1 MAENICFF
9 IGHRD
14 TPESVYPDLLRAVEE
29 HITVCGVS
37 EFIVG
42 YHGSFDSLAARA
54 VVEVEYARTK
64 NTVTVL

>member
-1 MAENICFF
+1 MSGKSCYF
-9 IGHRD
+9 IGHREAGED
-14 TPESVYPDLLRAVEE
+14 IFPALAAAVEE
-29 HITVCGVS
+29 HITVCGVG

-42 YHGSFDSLAARA
+42 YHGSFDSLAARE